1 MIPGYVLAFM
11 FYIKGF
17 KVILLFSFPIKFK
30 IFAAVSV
37 LILMMLFQT
46 VSIIE
51 QRLTMTENKL
61 RECLDNQ
68 QKITLQVRPTD

>member
-1 MIPGYVLAFM
+1 MTEIGKYLQ
-11 FYIKGF
+11 GF
-17 KVILLFSFPIKFK
+17 TEGVNS
-30 IFAAVSV
+30 VS
-37 LILMMLFQT
+37 FQT

-51 QRLTMTENKL
+51 QRLTMTEDKL

>member
-1 MIPGYVLAFM
+1 MTYFENGTTVHETYYNDLNWYIPVTIHRSCKSL
-11 FYIKGF
+11 
-17 KVILLFSFPIKFK
+17 S
-30 IFAAVSV
+30 
-37 LILMMLFQT
+37 FQT

-51 QRLTMTENKL
+51 QRLTMTEDKL